1 MMTKKTANLNDSN
14 EEIDAEKLLECRK
27 IVRNIINFE
36 VSESQ
41 KIQIIYL
48 MSLELENRNSLEM
61 LTNVVKKIRSN
72 NTDANFDL
80 TKEALEYNSKDK
92 PKLLDV

>member
-1 MMTKKTANLNDSN
+1 MSEKSTKINESN

-27 IVRNIINFE
+27 IVKNIIDFG

-41 KIQIIYL
+41 KVQIIYL
-48 MSLELENRNSLEM
+48 MSLELNNRNSLEM
-61 LTNVVKKIRSN
+61 LTDTVKKLRSN
-72 NTDANFDL
+72 SKEANFDL
-80 TKEALEYNSKDK
+80 TKDALEYNSKDK